1 MLDNFFP
8 SDMTLGCGRTARGST
23 TGAHTAGRT
32 AASDACPLGKGFN
45 VNKVEPLVWRYVS
58 TLLQDPSKVHG
69 GLEVLTDWEREGTRR
84 DADREAKAWL
94 DSIAEADTMRRGF

>member
-1 MLDNFFP
+1 
-8 SDMTLGCGRTARGST
+8 
-23 TGAHTAGRT
+23 
-32 AASDACPLGKGFN
+32 